1 MLRRVGSFLKLGVAF
16 SVVLAL
22 ALGLSQPASACH
34 NGEDAATSISSNS
47 HHQDSTSVASSE
59 HSTHCAT
66 ACIPIDKP
74 SQILNV
80 KKNKKDHKD
89 ELQHFWKH
97 RNAQIKPIEPAQKRN
112 YKPDNLY
119 DNNLYLRHSLLR
131 L

>member
-1 MLRRVGSFLKLGVAF
+1 VGNSLKTVVAF

-22 ALGLSQPASACH
+22 AFGLSQPLAASH
-34 NGEDAATSISSNS
+34 NGEAAATSISSNS
-47 HHQDSTSVASSE
+47 HHQDDASSTNIE

-66 ACIPIDKP
+66 ACIQIDKP
-74 SQILNV
+74 SQILKV
-80 KKNKKDHKD
+80 KKNKRDHKD

-97 RNAQIKPIEPAQKRN
+97 INAQIKPIEPAQKRN
-112 YKPDNLY
+112 YKPDKLY